1 MRLSIGVFVA
11 LSVVGCTNPEQ
22 PENMSGFETEGD
34 SSSTSGPSTSVST
47 SQASV
52 SDPSTSSTTV
62 DDPTTSSSTD
72 EPNTVTG
79 ETDATTEPMSSS
91 SSGEPTSTMS
101 TSEPES
107 SSSESSS
114 DSGGG
119 LVPFDF
125 DDFDD
130 PDTLDDWFI
139 RDIEEGTPAQ
149 YTTLDFDDTNA
160 GSMTIIPTT
169 SGWYADYDGP
179 FVYKMVSGDF
189 MIETQV
195 TVTGL
200 ADPDGPPTQTYNSGG
215 IMLRDP
221 ANVDGGED
229 WVLHNTGYQEFGVAS
244 EAKYTHNSN
253 SFLTTLDGTNAGRL
267 RICRI
272 GGDIAVARYLD
283 GDAGWI
289 DTEEA
294 FPDDLPDEVQA
305 GMAVTAWNSTGNDPA
320 FDEDPDMI
328 AIWHYVAFYEIDDMS
343 QCYED

>member
-1 MRLSIGVFVA
+1 
-11 LSVVGCTNPEQ
+11 
-22 PENMSGFETEGD
+22 MSGFETEGD
-34 SSSTSGPSTSVST
+34 SSSSSGPSTSAST
-47 SQASV
+47 SPASV
-52 SDPSTSSTTV
+52 TDPSTSSTTV
-62 DDPTTSSSTD
+62 GDPTTSSSTD
-72 EPNTVTG
+72 EPETITG
-79 ETDATTEPMSSS
+79 DTDATMSSSS
-91 SSGEPTSTMS
+91 SSGEETSTMS
-101 TSEPES
+101 TTEPES
-107 SSSESSS
+107 SGSSESSS
-114 DSGGG
+114 DTEGG

-139 RDIEEGTPAQ
+139 RDVEEGTPAQ

-160 GSMTIIPTT
+160 GSMTVIPTT

-215 IMLRDP
+215 IMLRNP
-221 ANVDGGED
+221 ANEDGGED

-244 EAKYTHNSN
+244 EAKYTHDSN
-253 SFLTTLDGTNAGRL
+253 SFLTTLDGTNTGLL
-267 RICRI
+267 RICRF
-272 GGDIAVARYLD
+272 GGDIAVVRYLD
-283 GDAGWI
+283 GDAGWV